1 MDGPFC
7 GIRCIQGHSL
17 DFVRAWRAD
26 RVLGTDDLVSLKVV
40 VHGTFR
46 WCIINI
52 LQGGLLLPGGQEG
65 SRNCV
70 HLSPFPADDVRC
82 SSGMRKTNGVDAY
95 VYLKRA
101 HVLENYPLVVSASG
115 AILCEE
121 ALPPEC
127 IDLVTVLD
135 RKGEEV
141 TVYDSNVAELYP
153 WVLRP
158 AKGVTYS
165 SGNADILL
173 PGQPTVPTLRD
184 LNEEPGG
191 LECPPSTCE
200 RWRSRSSQNMQNQ
213 KGKLRVGVGS
223 VGAPPLR
230 HHPCPRRHFLSLRRS
245 SNMLHRRAGRNPARW
260 ATLKMSGRK

>member
-1 MDGPFC
+1 
-7 GIRCIQGHSL
+7 
-17 DFVRAWRAD
+17 
-26 RVLGTDDLVSLKVV
+26 
-40 VHGTFR
+40 
-46 WCIINI
+46 
-52 LQGGLLLPGGQEG
+52 
-65 SRNCV
+65 
-70 HLSPFPADDVRC
+70 
-82 SSGMRKTNGVDAY
+82 MRKTNGVDAY

-101 HVLENYPLVVSASG
+101 HVLENYPLAVSASG

-153 WVLRP
+153 WVLRL

-191 LECPPSTCE
+191 RRGSALARAEDGVELEETHSKRAMYCPGCSRDDRQGRVPPRSSS
-200 RWRSRSSQNMQNQ
+200 SRS
-213 KGKLRVGVGS
+213 
-223 VGAPPLR
+223 
-230 HHPCPRRHFLSLRRS
+230 PRRRRCS
-245 SNMLHRRAGRNPARW
+245 PCRRCW
-260 ATLKMSGRK
+260 S